1 MSQETIQT
9 LVDMGFQREKVE
21 KSVLMTGNQGVEQ
34 AMEWLVLIYTF
45 ISTYFIRL
53 LAHHDEMEPSTS
65 QGGSSVFNTLPET
78 NISSVSP
85 VVAKSYKCEDCNKL
99 FTDTTALEYHAMKTN
114 HSNFSE
120 STEEK
125 KPLTEEEKKEQMRK
139 LEDRL
144 REKRK
149 ERENKEK
156 EEELE
161 REKIRIRSGKEL
173 SAAKKKLEDENIKKI
188 MDERK
193 REKQEEKVA
202 RDRVKA
208 QIEADKLARKKL
220 FSQVSG
226 EEQLKQVTP
235 VALSPQKPLKD
246 YTETKLQIRL
256 TNGQSIIQA
265 FNVKEMLAAVRV
277 YIELNRSDGD
287 APFSLM
293 TSFPRK
299 VFTNE
304 DYEKPLEQL
313 GLVPSAVIILTK
325 PVQ

>member
-34 AMEWLVLIYTF
+34 AMEW
-45 ISTYFIRL
+45 L

-313 GLVPSAVIILTK
+313 GNVI
-325 PVQ
+325 

>member
-1 MSQETIQT
+1 MSQETIQI
-9 LVDMGFQREKVE
+9 LIDMGFEKEKAE
-21 KSVLMTGNQGVEQ
+21 KSVSMTGNLGVEP
-34 AMEWLVLIYTF
+34 AMEWL
-45 ISTYFIRL
+45 
-53 LAHHDEMEPSTS
+53 LAHNDEMVPSTS
-65 QGGSSVFNTLPET
+65 QGGSDSNTASEINNSP
-78 NISSVSP
+78 SSSAI
-85 VVAKSYKCEDCNKL
+85 AKSYKCEECNKL
-99 FTDTTALEYHAMKTN
+99 FTDTTALEYHAMKSG

-125 KPLTEEEKKEQMRK
+125 KPLTEEERKEQMKK
-139 LEDRL
+139 LEERL
-144 REKRK
+144 KEKRR
-149 ERENKEK
+149 EREAKEK

-173 SAAKKKLEDENIKKI
+173 AAAKKKLEDENIKKI

-220 FSQVSG
+220 FGQISG
-226 EEQLKQVTP
+226 EEKPTQVLPVVVSPHKQ
-235 VALSPQKPLKD
+235 LKD

-256 TNGQSIIQA
+256 TNGHTIVQT

-287 APFSLM
+287 SSFCLM

-299 VFTNE
+299 VFTND
-304 DYEKPLEQL
+304 DYEKPLDQL

-325 PVQ
+325 PTQ

>member
-34 AMEWLVLIYTF
+34 AMEW
-45 ISTYFIRL
+45 L